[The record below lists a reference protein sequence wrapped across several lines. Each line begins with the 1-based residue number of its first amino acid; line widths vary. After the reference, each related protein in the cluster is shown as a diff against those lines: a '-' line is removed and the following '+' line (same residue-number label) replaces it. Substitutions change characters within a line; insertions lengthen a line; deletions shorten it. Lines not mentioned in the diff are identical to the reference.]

1 MNKELLKLPLCTLA
15 AGIILRT
22 ADYITVRLLIR
33 GTTEWTLEMGT
44 TAFYVRLFLSVSL
57 FAGIGLL
64 LRKRYSRITF
74 IKSATLL
81 MLYSVVIFAIE
92 QVTQHFGSYSMII
105 YYLYIPVDMFTVIT
119 SFLAR
124 ISDAGSINWLYAIP
138 SLFAPY
144 LFLLFSKKSA
154 SQN

>member
-1 MNKELLKLPLCTLA
+1 MNKELFKLPLCTLA
-15 AGIILRT
+15 AGIILRI

-44 TAFYVRLFLSVSL
+44 TAFYVQLFLSIFL

-74 IKSATLL
+74 IKSTTLL
-81 MLYSVVIFAIE
+81 TLYYVVIFAIE
-92 QVTQHFGSYSMII
+92 QGTQQFGFYSMII
-105 YYLYIPVDMFTVIT
+105 YYLYIPVDMFTVII

-124 ISDAGSINWLYAIP
+124 MSSVGSINWLYAIP

-144 LFLLFSKKSA
+144 LFLLFSRK
-154 SQN
+154 